1 MKKLLL
7 TGLGRSGTQWLVK
20 LLREDPNVLVAHE
33 WWKRRY
39 GALEPMH
46 RRTVLLEDGTHIG
59 ASVPWES
66 MRMDA
71 FDNMLADTDKEIYI
85 EVNSKARYFVPDLQ
99 HRHPDMEIVQLVRH
113 GGDVVRS
120 HYSRRTY
127 KPNNVNGPLDPGP
140 GDPHLE
146 RWGGYDRFR
155 KLCWLWG
162 FTTRWLD
169 ERVGGFVCFED
180 LLVDYDVLYYKIL
193 QPYGVNISEE
203 LWGERIG
210 KRVDAHHHSFQIP
223 RYPEWVGPV
232 REFYE
237 ETCGSMLRRFGYDV

>member
-20 LLREDPNVLVAHE
+20 LLREDPNVLVTHE
-33 WWKRRY
+33 WWKKRY

-46 RRTVLLEDGTHIG
+46 NRAAMLKDASIG
-59 ASVPWES
+59 ASVLWES
-66 MRMDA
+66 HRMAA
-71 FDNMLADTDKEIYI
+71 FDAMLAATDKEIYI

-99 HRHPDMEIVQLVRH
+99 RCHPDMEIIQLVRH

-127 KPNNVNGPLDPGP
+127 KPNNVNGPLNPGP
-140 GDPHLE
+140 RDPHFE
-146 RWGGYDRFR
+146 RWSGYDRLQ

-169 ERVGGFVCFED
+169 ERTEDFVCFED
-180 LLVDYDVLYYKIL
+180 LLAHYDELYYTIL
-193 QPYGVNISEE
+193 KPYGVDISERV
-203 LWGERIG
+203 WASRVGV
-210 KRVDAHHHSFQIP
+210 RVDAHHHSFRIP
-223 RYPEWVGPV
+223 PHCEWVGSM
-232 REFYE
+232 RKFYE
-237 ETCGSMLRRFGYDV
+237 ETCGEMLGRFGYEV